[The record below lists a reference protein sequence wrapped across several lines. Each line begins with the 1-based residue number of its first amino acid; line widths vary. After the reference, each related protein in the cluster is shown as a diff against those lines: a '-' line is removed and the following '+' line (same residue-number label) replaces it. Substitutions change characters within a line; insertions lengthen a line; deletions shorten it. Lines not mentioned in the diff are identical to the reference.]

1 MMDLPESWQECAIA
15 DVTIP
20 VETISADEVDRPIT
34 YIDISSIDNVGNRIA
49 APKRLQMSAA
59 PARAR
64 QIVKAGDVLFATV
77 RPYLRNIARVPE
89 SLDGQIAS
97 TGFAVLRAAEYV
109 LPAYLFYKCIS
120 RDFVAALTGEQYGV
134 SYPAVKEEQVRSQP
148 FELPPLPEQHRIVAK
163 IEALFSELDKAV
175 ESLTLAR
182 AQLKTYRQALL
193 KHAFEG
199 KLTAD
204 WRAANADKLE
214 TPEAL
219 LSRIRK
225 ERDDWYRSEH
235 EAWETRCAEWD
246 AGGRI
251 GPRPS
256 RPEPHSPAAPLRSE
270 ELEPLP
276 GIPEGWT
283 YTRLSEIACLGSGVS
298 VSKERQYDDPVEVAY
313 LRVANVQRGHLDLSV
328 IKTMPVERSQL
339 SSLAL
344 RTLDVLFNEGGDRDK
359 LGRGWVWEDAVSPC
373 VTQNHVFRAT
383 MYAATPAKA
392 KILSHWGNSE
402 GQDYFEKGGKQT
414 TNLASINKTVLKALP
429 VPVMHPAE
437 AEELFARLDS
447 SLSKV
452 DAVESEID
460 TAIAKANA
468 LRQSILR
475 QAFSGQLVAQ
485 DPADEP
491 ASALLARL
499 RGTAPVL
506 KTRRKKTA

>member
-1 MMDLPESWQECAIA
+1 MKLIVPEVLPLGWAL
-15 DVTIP
+15 VP
-20 VETISADEVDRPIT
+20 
-34 YIDISSIDNVGNRIA
+34 
-49 APKRLQMSAA
+49 L
-59 PARAR
+59 
-64 QIVKAGDVLFATV
+64 ATV
-77 RPYLRNIARVPE
+77 LRNYSGNSKLIKGKQFSFPAPGTFAGY
-89 SLDGQIAS
+89 SASGQDVWLS
-97 TGFAVLRAAEYV
+97 HFEEEG
-109 LPAYLFYKCIS
+109 
-120 RDFVAALTGEQYGV
+120 
-134 SYPAVKEEQVRSQP
+134 PAVILSAVGARCGKCFLADGKWSAVANTHVIRFETKAVSHKFLWYLVNDEDFWLKSGSGQP
-148 FELPPLPEQHRIVAK
+148 FVKTGASLEREFALPPLPEQHRIVAK

-175 ESLTLAR
+175 ESLMLAR

-283 YTRLSEIACLGSGVS
+283 YTRLSEVACLGSGVS